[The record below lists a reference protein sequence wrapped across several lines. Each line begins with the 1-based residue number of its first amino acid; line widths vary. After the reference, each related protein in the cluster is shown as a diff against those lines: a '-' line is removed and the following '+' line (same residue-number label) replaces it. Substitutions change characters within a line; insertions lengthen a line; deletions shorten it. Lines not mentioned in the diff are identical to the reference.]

1 MGGVKARGKLTGI
14 KLLEEERRIL
24 EKFKVEYGLSYTDAI
39 RFALRRLDEEEGM
52 IKEFLHGLT
61 KEIRKEVKS

>member
-1 MGGVKARGKLTGI
+1 VSGVRAKGKLTGVR
-14 KLLEEERRIL
+14 LRDEERKIL
-24 EKFKVEYGLSYTDAI
+24 EKFKEHYGLSYTDAV

-52 IKEFLHGLT
+52 IKEFLHDLT

>member
-1 MGGVKARGKLTGI
+1 MGTVKAKGKLTGVR
-14 KLLEEERRIL
+14 LRDEELKIL
-24 EKFKVEYGLSYTDAI
+24 EKLKLEYGLSYTDAI

-52 IKEFLHGLT
+52 IKEFLHELT